1 MRIVL
6 RARTPAL
13 LAAAWTN
20 RCNPLRLAGSTTLRN
35 VANEPG
41 LDVPGCV
48 ARVRRGDEAAAR
60 QLLEHL
66 QPLVLKLVRAHLP
79 RRTSEEDMVQ
89 AVFVKVFTR
98 LSQFSGAVPLEHWV
112 SRIAVNTC
120 IHQISKERVRP
131 EIRYADLSEEE
142 EQVVQTL
149 ANSGEDL
156 SPAQSIASH
165 ELVMKLLAMLSP
177 QDRLVI
183 TLMHL
188 EGRSV
193 EEVRQ
198 VTGWNKSVIKV
209 RAFRARRKLRK
220 HLEELLESEKYEK

>member
-1 MRIVL
+1 
-6 RARTPAL
+6 
-13 LAAAWTN
+13 
-20 RCNPLRLAGSTTLRN
+20 
-35 VANEPG
+35 
-41 LDVPGCV
+41 V
-48 ARVRRGDEAAAR
+48 ARVRQGDEAAAC

-98 LSQFSGAVPLEHWV
+98 LSQFSGTVPLEHWV

-149 ANSGEDL
+149 ANSGEEL
-156 SPAQSIASH
+156 SPAQTIASQ
-165 ELVMKLLAMLSP
+165 ELVTKLLGMLSA

-188 EGRSV
+188 EGRTV

-220 HLEELLESEKYEK
+220 HLEDLLENERYKK

>member
-1 MRIVL
+1 
-6 RARTPAL
+6 
-13 LAAAWTN
+13 
-20 RCNPLRLAGSTTLRN
+20 
-35 VANEPG
+35 
-41 LDVPGCV
+41 
-48 ARVRRGDEAAAR
+48 
-60 QLLEHL
+60 
-66 QPLVLKLVRAHLP
+66 
-79 RRTSEEDMVQ
+79 MVQ

-131 EIRYADLSEEE
+131 EIRYADLSEDE

-149 ANSGEDL
+149 ANSGEEL
-156 SPAQSIASH
+156 SPAQTIASQ
-165 ELVMKLLAMLSP
+165 ELVTKLLGLLSA

-188 EGRSV
+188 EGRTV

-220 HLEELLESEKYEK
+220 HLEDLLQNER

>member
-1 MRIVL
+1 M
-6 RARTPAL
+6 
-13 LAAAWTN
+13 
-20 RCNPLRLAGSTTLRN
+20 
-35 VANEPG
+35 ANEPG

-48 ARVRRGDEAAAR
+48 ARVRQGDEAAAR

-131 EIRYADLSEEE
+131 EIRYADLSEDE

-149 ANSGEDL
+149 ANSGEEL
-156 SPAQSIASH
+156 SPAQTIASQ
-165 ELVMKLLAMLSP
+165 ELVTKLLGLLSA

-188 EGRSV
+188 EGRTV

-220 HLEELLESEKYEK
+220 HLEDLLQNER

>member
-1 MRIVL
+1 VESGL
-6 RARTPAL
+6 ETPTRAEQE
-13 LAAAWTN
+13 WTN
-20 RCNPLRLAGSTTLRN
+20 RCNPLGLTGSTTLRN

-41 LDVPGCV
+41 LDVPACV
-48 ARVRRGDEAAAR
+48 ARVRQGDEGAAR
-60 QLLEHL
+60 ELLTHL
-66 QPLVLKLVRAHLP
+66 QPLVLKLVRSHLP

-149 ANSGEDL
+149 ASSAEDL
-156 SPAQSIASH
+156 GPAQSIASH
-165 ELVMKLLAMLSP
+165 ELVTKLLALLSAP
-177 QDRLVI
+177 DRLVI

-188 EGRSV
+188 EGRTV

-198 VTGWNKSVIKV
+198 ITGWNKSVIKV

-220 HLEELLESEKYEK
+220 HLEQLLENEKH

>member
-1 MRIVL
+1 M
-6 RARTPAL
+6 AH
-13 LAAAWTN
+13 
-20 RCNPLRLAGSTTLRN
+20 
-35 VANEPG
+35 EPG

-48 ARVRRGDEAAAR
+48 ARVRQGDEAAAR

-149 ANSGEDL
+149 ANSGEEL

-165 ELVMKLLAMLSP
+165 ELVTKLLGLLSA

-188 EGRSV
+188 EGRTV

-220 HLEELLESEKYEK
+220 HLEDLLESEKYEK

>member
-1 MRIVL
+1 MQPIL
-6 RARTPAL
+6 ELPARQE
-13 LAAAWTN
+13 WTN
-20 RCNPLRLAGSTTLRN
+20 RCNPLGLTGSTTLRN

-41 LDVPGCV
+41 LDVPACV
-48 ARVRRGDEAAAR
+48 ARVRQGDEGAAR
-60 QLLEHL
+60 ELLTHL
-66 QPLVLKLVRAHLP
+66 QPLVLKLVRSHLP

-149 ANSGEDL
+149 ASSAEDL
-156 SPAQSIASH
+156 GPAQSIASH
-165 ELVMKLLAMLSP
+165 ELVTKLLSLLSAP
-177 QDRLVI
+177 DRLVI

-188 EGRSV
+188 EGRTV

-198 VTGWNKSVIKV
+198 ITGWNKSVIKV

-220 HLEELLESEKYEK
+220 HLEQLLENEKH

>member
-1 MRIVL
+1 MQPFL
-6 RARTPAL
+6 ELPARQE
-13 LAAAWTN
+13 WTN
-20 RCNPLRLAGSTTLRN
+20 RCNPLGLTGSTTLRN

-41 LDVPGCV
+41 LDVPACV
-48 ARVRRGDEAAAR
+48 ARVRQGDEGAAR
-60 QLLEHL
+60 ELLTHL
-66 QPLVLKLVRAHLP
+66 QPLVLKLVRSHLP

-149 ANSGEDL
+149 ASSAEDL
-156 SPAQSIASH
+156 GPAQSIASH
-165 ELVMKLLAMLSP
+165 ELVTKLLALLSAP
-177 QDRLVI
+177 DRLVI

-188 EGRSV
+188 EGRTV

-198 VTGWNKSVIKV
+198 ITGWNKSVIKV

-220 HLEELLESEKYEK
+220 HLEQLLENEKH

>member
-1 MRIVL
+1 M
-6 RARTPAL
+6 
-13 LAAAWTN
+13 
-20 RCNPLRLAGSTTLRN
+20 
-35 VANEPG
+35 ANEPG

-48 ARVRRGDEAAAR
+48 ARVRQGDEEAAR

-149 ANSGEDL
+149 ANSGEEL
-156 SPAQSIASH
+156 SPVQAIASQ
-165 ELVMKLLAMLSP
+165 ELVTKLLAMLSA

-188 EGRSV
+188 EGRTV

-220 HLEELLESEKYEK
+220 HLEDLLENER

>member
-1 MRIVL
+1 MESL
-6 RARTPAL
+6 LQALPNAARAS
-13 LAAAWTN
+13 TN
-20 RCNPLRLAGSTTLRN
+20 RCNPLRLSGSTTLRN
-35 VANEPG
+35 VANEPV
-41 LDVPGCV
+41 LDVPACV
-48 ARVRRGDEAAAR
+48 ARVRQGDEMAAR
-60 QLLEHL
+60 ELLAHL

-98 LSQFSGAVPLEHWV
+98 LSQFSGTVPLEHWV

-142 EQVVQTL
+142 EQVVQSL
-149 ANSGEDL
+149 ASSAEDL
-156 SPAQSIASH
+156 GPAQSIASN
-165 ELVMKLLAMLSP
+165 ELVTKLLALLSAP
-177 QDRLVI
+177 DRLVI

-188 EGRSV
+188 EGRTV

-198 VTGWNKSVIKV
+198 ITGWNKSLIKV

-220 HLEELLESEKYEK
+220 HLEQLLENEKYKE

>member
-1 MRIVL
+1 M
-6 RARTPAL
+6 
-13 LAAAWTN
+13 
-20 RCNPLRLAGSTTLRN
+20 
-35 VANEPG
+35 
-41 LDVPGCV
+41 PGCV
-48 ARVRRGDEAAAR
+48 ARVRQGDEAAAS
-60 QLLEHL
+60 QLLAHL
-66 QPLVLKLVRAHLP
+66 NPLVLKLVRSHLP

-142 EQVVQTL
+142 EQVVQSL
-149 ANSGEDL
+149 ASSPEEL
-156 SPAQSIASH
+156 SPSQSFASH
-165 ELVMKLLAMLSP
+165 ELVTKLLETLSAP
-177 QDRLVI
+177 DRLVI

-188 EGRSV
+188 EGRTV

-198 VTGWNKSVIKV
+198 ITGWNKSLIKV

-220 HLEELLESEKYEK
+220 HLDLLLGNPRRKEGAGI

>member
-1 MRIVL
+1 
-6 RARTPAL
+6 
-13 LAAAWTN
+13 
-20 RCNPLRLAGSTTLRN
+20 

-149 ANSGEDL
+149 ANSGDDL

-165 ELVMKLLAMLSP
+165 ELVTKLLAMLSP

-188 EGRSV
+188 EGRTV

>member
-1 MRIVL
+1 
-6 RARTPAL
+6 
-13 LAAAWTN
+13 
-20 RCNPLRLAGSTTLRN
+20 
-35 VANEPG
+35 VANEAG
-41 LDVPGCV
+41 LDVPECV
-48 ARVRRGDEAAAR
+48 ARVRQGDETAASE
-60 QLLEHL
+60 LLVHL
-66 QPLVLKLVRAHLP
+66 HPLVLKLVRAHLP

-89 AVFVKVFTR
+89 AIFVKVFTR

-149 ANSGEDL
+149 ASSAEEL
-156 SPAQSIASH
+156 SPSQSIASH
-165 ELVMKLLAMLSP
+165 ELVTKLLDTLSAP
-177 QDRLVI
+177 DRLVI

-188 EGRSV
+188 EGRTV

-198 VTGWNKSVIKV
+198 ITGWNKSLIKV

-220 HLEELLESEKYEK
+220 HLDQLLGNPRRKEGADI

>member
-1 MRIVL
+1 M
-6 RARTPAL
+6 
-13 LAAAWTN
+13 
-20 RCNPLRLAGSTTLRN
+20 RN

-48 ARVRRGDEAAAR
+48 ARVRQGDEAAAR

-165 ELVMKLLAMLSP
+165 ELVTKLLALLSP

-188 EGRSV
+188 EGRTV

-209 RAFRARRKLRK
+209 RAFRARRKLKR
-220 HLEELLESEKYEK
+220 HLEELLENEKYRK